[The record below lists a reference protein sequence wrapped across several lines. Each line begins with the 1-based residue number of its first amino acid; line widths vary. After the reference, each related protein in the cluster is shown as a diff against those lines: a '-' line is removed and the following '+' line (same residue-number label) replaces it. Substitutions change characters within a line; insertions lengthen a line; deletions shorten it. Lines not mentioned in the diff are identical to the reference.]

1 MLEPLFSHYGFSIGL
16 RPFGGN
22 RLGREIQSL
31 IFLWEFK
38 EI

>member
-1 MLEPLFSHYGFSIGL
+1 MSEPLFSHCGFSIGL
-16 RPFGGN
+16 LPFGGN